1 MYIKRT
7 LILNNYDDN
16 NVLGIAVI
24 EKSNNKVEGLIKN
37 LVIDKDD
44 FVVVQLNDNQFYTY
58 PIKQDDGIYSFVLE
72 QNLDYNNQINIAIFN
87 PLKNKIEYLGATSSK
102 DNFKLYLNDNI
113 TKISKN
119 IETYKLSLKENEKIF
134 TPPTQ
139 KEVEEIID
147 KALNQNDDTFIDN
160 KSLPCDK
167 CIDCIYKKAF
177 FESHKN
183 DNNNKEENEEDISLD
198 HNESAKDSISIKKLV
213 ENNEKILEKNNE
225 DESPSDSLEDDKEEN
240 NDDKDKTFYDQIKP
254 SLDDLFK
261 TYPKDEFL
269 MQKIENS
276 YFVKVDYEEGSKPY
290 SIGVIKN
297 DSGEV
302 ELVCYAIL
310 SEYSKN
316 ATFSSDF
323 TEWLPL
329 DDKSDKGY
337 YLMYQL
343 SSTGESVKKEQ

>member
-7 LILNNYDDN
+7 LILNNYDDS
-16 NVLGIAVI
+16 NVLGIGVI

-44 FVVVQLNDNQFYTY
+44 FVVIELNDDKFYTY
-58 PIKQDDGIYSFVLE
+58 PLKVNGDIYTFTLE
-72 QNLDYNNQINIAIFN
+72 QNLDYNNQVNLAIFN
-87 PLKNKIEYLGATSSK
+87 PLKNKIEYLGSTSSK
-102 DNFKLYLNDNI
+102 DNFKLYLNDNL

-119 IETYKLSLKENEKIF
+119 IETYKLSLKENEKLF

-139 KEVEEIID
+139 KEVEDIID
-147 KALNQNDDTFIDN
+147 QALKENDKINIDDN
-160 KSLPCDK
+160 SLPCEK

-183 DNNNKEENEEDISLD
+183 DDVNKKETCEKDCADNG
-198 HNESAKDSISIKKLV
+198 ESSKDSISVKKLV
-213 ENNEKILEKNNE
+213 EENCEKTEIKDEENFDGDVEDINEKN
-225 DESPSDSLEDDKEEN
+225 DDDKE
-240 NDDKDKTFYDQIKP
+240 KTFYEQIKP

-329 DDKSDKGY
+329 DDNSNKGY